1 MLPYLEVKQGN
12 LEEVEQVEQV
22 QTPDILGKS
31 ILEAE
36 KILKESGLELNIE
49 IEIEELDKENTVIKE
64 QLPNAGIIVKKGS
77 KVIVK

>member
-12 LEEVEQVEQV
+12 LEEVEQV

>member
-1 MLPYLEVKQGN
+1 MPYLEVKQGN

-49 IEIEELDKENTVIKE
+49 IEIEELDKENTVINS
-64 QLPNAGIIVKKGS
+64 PR
-77 KVIVK
+77 